1 MAPPPARR
9 NRSWYWLLIVP
20 TVAPLLTPLYNRTTP
35 VLWGMPF
42 FYWYQLGCAVLAIVV
57 IAVVHLATR
66 PRRETSVAMP
76 TGMSNGMSNGIR
88 GGMPR

>member
-1 MAPPPARR
+1 MAPPARR

-42 FYWYQLGCAVLAIVV
+42 FYWYQLGCAVLAIVL

-66 PRRETSVAMP
+66 PRHETRGGMP
-76 TGMSNGMSNGIR
+76 NGMRGGMR